1 MEKMK
6 TTIVFIFS
14 CSLSWCILFFVSM
27 DYSWR
32 KLRKPHALVITVLI
46 DCCGTHS
53 NGSPARW
60 PADRLLAS
68 PGPFHIFIF
77 LFYLLSFGLM
87 PTGLEIMCCSSMTYE
102 RGQFQ
107 NHHLPKI
114 DTLHTSAFVN
124 HNSASHCPPLSAYCA
139 CNTTIASSRDIEY
152 EHICSRGRDYKIGG
166 ILDKSILKL

>member
-1 MEKMK
+1 MTTLDSLDLGLDPIPNRTQVQLDLVPNWPKKFKFASKMQ
-6 TTIVFIFS
+6 TRFQ
-14 CSLSWCILFFVSM
+14 L
-27 DYSWR
+27 
-32 KLRKPHALVITVLI
+32 
-46 DCCGTHS
+46 
-53 NGSPARW
+53 
-60 PADRLLAS
+60 
-68 PGPFHIFIF
+68 GP
-77 LFYLLSFGLM
+77 GLM
-87 PTGLEIMCCSSMTYE
+87 PTSSEITCCSSMTYE

-139 CNTTIASSRDIEY
+139 CNTTIASKRNLEY